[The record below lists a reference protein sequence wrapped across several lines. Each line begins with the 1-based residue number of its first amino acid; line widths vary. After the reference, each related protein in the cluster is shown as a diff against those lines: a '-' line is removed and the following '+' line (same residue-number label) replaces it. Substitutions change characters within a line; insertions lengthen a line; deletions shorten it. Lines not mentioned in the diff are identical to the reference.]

1 MFSIILLNTF
11 AKDII
16 NYEEKIVKAQEDIK
30 LNEQQQIEMTNEIDK
45 QKAVVTRI
53 KEKQE
58 SVD

>member
-1 MFSIILLNTF
+1 
-11 AKDII
+11 
-16 NYEEKIVKAQEDIK
+16 